1 MEKIK
6 NKGAKMDITEAYN
19 LLYKYYSEEKN
30 LSIMI
35 SWTDRRSLGFTII
48 GVEVKRRIWG
58 E

>member
-1 MEKIK
+1 
-6 NKGAKMDITEAYN
+6 MDITEAYN